1 MSEKCVIFSAEKD
14 LVLNRDFSK
23 MFKLYA
29 GTACGYRQRCHESR
43 VYSSEISKF
52 FLPKVCDDK
61 QLDFDDFA
69 IVELSENLELSSS
82 IRPICTAEKGID
94 LFNPDVRMRLYGY
107 GLDVSSANDSIGRL
121 KYETGDSGGGVVRI
135 MNDRVTVFGVI
146 YQGVTCEVSTRNELD
161 YIASVAFYADD
172 ICRYTGICSL
182 DVEKINDSTATSGAS
197 EKNYFTV
204 TVAVCTCVSL
214 TLIGCHTAD
223 RANARKKN
231 GNSSR
236 RGKKG
241 KKEKSQRSKRGKKD
255 GSKRDKKKP
264 IGQSASAPPGGAP
277 PTKPPGSKDPA
288 GGSQRDKKISAEQ
301 SQKPA
306 DKDKDNSSRDH
317 QSLQVQTNLQERL
330 RMMICIPQE
339 ICILRKPLHPHQL
352 LRKPNQLMLRRK
364 KLLQANMSMML
375 KELRKLHFRWSFQN
389 PFPVSLGPKKSNTM
403 LEGDEK
409 KAENS
414 MYK

>member
-1 MSEKCVIFSAEKD
+1 MD
-14 LVLNRDFSK
+14 
-23 MFKLYA
+23 
-29 GTACGYRQRCHESR
+29 
-43 VYSSEISKF
+43 
-52 FLPKVCDDK
+52 
-61 QLDFDDFA
+61 
-69 IVELSENLELSSS
+69 VELLQ
-82 IRPICTAEKGID
+82 
-94 LFNPDVRMRLYGY
+94 
-107 GLDVSSANDSIGRL
+107 SA
-121 KYETGDSGGGVVRI
+121 
-135 MNDRVTVFGVI
+135 
-146 YQGVTCEVSTRNELD
+146 C
-161 YIASVAFYADD
+161 A
-172 ICRYTGICSL
+172 
-182 DVEKINDSTATSGAS
+182 
-197 EKNYFTV
+197 V
-204 TVAVCTCVSL
+204 TVAVCSCVSL

-306 DKDKDNSSRDH
+306 DKDKDKSSRGGSKREKKKKEGSKREKKKETEKKESE
-317 QSLQVQTNLQERL
+317 Q
-330 RMMICIPQE
+330 
-339 ICILRKPLHPHQL
+339 KPPVTPS
-352 LRKPNQLMLRRK
+352 PNQSPGKVEDDDMHTARDMHSPK
-364 KLLQANMSMML
+364 TTPSTPTTPETKPTDAQE
-375 KELRKLHFRWSFQN
+375 KEAIASKYVDDAEGAA
-389 PFPVSLGPKKSNTM
+389 PVSLGPKKSNTM